1 LRPSF
6 VSTIAMKSSAP
17 SGRPLGLRVS
27 NPSSAAC
34 SSSDKFQEIGESRR
48 SLKRRADLDPRVVAP
63 RKTRTHAQ
71 PRPRLRRRG
80 QPGANRIEREK
91 AQRIQ
96 EVGVVDRE
104 PGEPPLEQ
112 ITSLAGTGA
121 DERVKRRC
129 ASPIAQESA
138 PASQASIN

>member
-1 LRPSF
+1 MKFHDRIRRIEEKFLPAIKVDGKKVIPPLLVCILVSAVVDPVTGNRRPS
-6 VSTIAMKSSAP
+6 T
-17 SGRPLGLRVS
+17 L
-27 NPSSAAC
+27 
-34 SSSDKFQEIGESRR
+34 EESE
-48 SLKRRADLDPRVVAP
+48 
-63 RKTRTHAQ
+63 HAKVD
-71 PRPRLRRRG
+71 G
-80 QPGANRIEREK
+80 K
-91 AQRIQ
+91 
-96 EVGVVDRE
+96 VVDRE